1 MQVETL
7 IIGDREYTAKKMNAF
22 DAGRF
27 LLKIKN
33 IAAPALTAFAQAN
46 NENEVNLFELFSG
59 LDEETHEKVIFP
71 ILAASAVYSIEDKRK
86 VASITDMNMCF
97 NVDTL
102 LDFYLLVWEVLKLN
116 FAPFIERAS
125 THFGKPGIGQAVT
138 E

>member
-1 MQVETL
+1 MQVETF
-7 IIGDREYTAKKMNAF
+7 IIGNREYTAKKMNAF

-33 IAAPALTAFAQAN
+33 IAAPALTAFAQADN
-46 NENEVNLFELFSG
+46 ANDVNLFELFSG
-59 LDEETHEKVIFP
+59 LDEEAHEKVIFP
-71 ILAASAVYSIEDKRK
+71 ILAASAVYSIDDKRK

-102 LDFYLLVWEVLKLN
+102 LDFYLLVWEVLKMN

-125 THFGKPGIGQAVT
+125 THFGYQDIEQAAS

>member
-1 MQVETL
+1 MQVETF

-59 LDEETHEKVIFP
+59 
-71 ILAASAVYSIEDKRK
+71 
-86 VASITDMNMCF
+86 
-97 NVDTL
+97 
-102 LDFYLLVWEVLKLN
+102 
-116 FAPFIERAS
+116 
-125 THFGKPGIGQAVT
+125 
-138 E
+138 

>member
-1 MQVETL
+1 MQVETF
-7 IIGDREYTAKKMNAF
+7 IISNREYTAKKMNAF

-33 IAAPALTAFAQAN
+33 VAAPALTAFSQADSSDD
-46 NENEVNLFELFSG
+46 VNLLDLFSG
-59 LDEETHEKVIFP
+59 LDEEAHEKIIFP

-86 VASITDMNMCF
+86 IASISDMNMCF

-125 THFGKPGIGQAVT
+125 AHFGFQDSVPAGG